1 MKLNYKEI
9 GEGKPLIILHGLFG
23 SSDNWIS
30 IGRSLAETRKIF
42 LVDQRNHGHSPH
54 SNVFTYEAMA
64 TDLKIFI
71 EEHSINEFDL
81 IGHSLGGKTAMLF
94 ATKYTNLV
102 DKLIVVDIAPK
113 QYPVHHDTILEGLK
127 SIDLDALKSRG
138 DADKALAPY
147 VPILGIRQFLLK
159 NLKRTPEGFSWK
171 INLAVIEKDIEEVG
185 KALPKSAMFG
195 NPTLFIRGGMSN
207 YIVEEDIE
215 LIHTHFPTAQL
226 ATVKGASHWVHAEK
240 PKEFLEEVNQ
250 FLNI

>member
-1 MKLNYKEI
+1 MKLNYKET
-9 GEGKPLIILHGLFG
+9 GEGKPLVILHGLFG

-30 IGRSLAETRKIF
+30 IGKNLANSHKVF
-42 LVDQRNHGHSPH
+42 LIDQRNHGDSPH

-64 TDLKIFI
+64 SDLKEFT
-71 EEHSINEFDL
+71 EAHSIAKFDL

-94 ATKYTNLV
+94 ATQYPELV
-102 DKLIVVDIAPK
+102 GKLIIVDIAPK

-127 SIDLDALKSRG
+127 SIDLDTLKSRG

-159 NLKRTPEGFSWK
+159 NLKRTPEGFGWK
-171 INLAVIEKDIEEVG
+171 INLDIIEKEIGEVG
-185 KALPKSAMFG
+185 KPLPKNAVFD

-207 YIVEEDIE
+207 YILEDDME
-215 LIHTHFPTAQL
+215 LIHKHFPVANL

-240 PKEFLEEVNQ
+240 PQAFLDEVIQ
-250 FLNI
+250 FLP